1 MDISL
6 ALEKEPND
14 LYSIIYADPPWSY
27 TRTIGNGVLKRRNGE
42 VYYPSMP
49 VSELEALGSH
59 LRRITRKNSALLIW
73 ATMPCLP
80 DAIKVMESWGFKYKT
95 CWATWVKTNK
105 AGDKPFFGVGYYT
118 RSNAELCLL
127 GVKGKIAS
135 FKKLVDGEIREGNPN
150 SLSSICIERPRQHS
164 RKPETVR
171 NNIVTFF
178 GDVPRLE
185 LFAREKTPGWS
196 ALGNQ
201 SDKFK
206 EQTDLSIKKDSFAR
220 PKKKRKKVINYD
232 ADTEEEKESN

>member
-42 VYYPSMP
+42 VYYNSMS
-49 VSELEALGSH
+49 VSELKALGSH
-59 LRRITRKNSALLIW
+59 MRRITRKNSALLIW

-164 RKPETVR
+164 RKPSSVR
-171 NNIVTFF
+171 DNIVTFF

-185 LFAREKTPGWS
+185 LFAREQTLGWS
-196 ALGNQ
+196 VLGNQ

-206 EQTDLSIKKDSFAR
+206 EQADLSNKKDLFAR

-232 ADTEEEKESN
+232 ADSE